1 MRSSAPMPRRWGGCA
16 RLPFDLMTAGPP
28 AQQTR
33 ELDCLGKACPV
44 PVIELAK
51 AMADMAAGEVIV
63 VRSDDPGAKVDIPVW
78 CRMKGQ
84 ELLATEEADAELRF
98 TVRKAR

>member
-1 MRSSAPMPRRWGGCA
+1 
-16 RLPFDLMTAGPP
+16 MTAPPP
-28 AQQTR
+28 AQRTR

-51 AMADMAAGEVIV
+51 AVANMAAGEVIV

-84 ELLATEEADAELRF
+84 ELLSADEVGAELHF

>member
-1 MRSSAPMPRRWGGCA
+1 MT
-16 RLPFDLMTAGPP
+16 LPPQTP
-28 AQQTR
+28 QTR

-51 AMADMAAGEVIV
+51 VMVDMTAGELVV

-84 ELLATEEADAELRF
+84 ELVDTQQMGAELRF
-98 TVRKAR
+98 TVRKVV